1 MLGDEPNGVTKANPL
16 GDAICHELLRLLA
29 RRPAGTCDGILDTD
43 VFTHFLGFEISRW
56 SSRYAGKGLQRPM

>member
-1 MLGDEPNGVTKANPL
+1 
-16 GDAICHELLRLLA
+16 
-29 RRPAGTCDGILDTD
+29 